1 MYYSIK
7 ENQITIVTESAKEIF
22 IGWLIR
28 DFGFK
33 YVEAVKEMNLV
44 FGCADRDAYIKAKRV
59 GSTIALTRKLRH
71 SIYSSY
77 ENALN
82 HASTADEMKHAM
94 SMLNAEEDMVTAE
107 MEA

>member
-33 YVEAVKEMNLV
+33 YLEAFDEMNLV
-44 FGCADRDAYIKAKRV
+44 FGCAERIDYIKADRK
-59 GSTIALTRKLRH
+59 GSTVALNRKLRH
-71 SIYSSY
+71 SIYSAY
-77 ENALN
+77 ENALD
-82 HASTADEMKHAM
+82 HASSIDEMKHAM
-94 SMLNAEEDMVTAE
+94 SMLNAEQDMVTAE